1 MRRWFNW
8 GPEPEPPRPPRRLTW
23 PWRRLIRLPH
33 LSLDNAKLASGL
45 GFRRRHQSHGLGA
58 GDADGSPLRVAW
70 GRFYSR
76 LGDGRWVGSD

>member
-33 LSLDNAKLASGL
+33 LTLDNAKLASG
-45 GFRRRHQSHGLGA
+45 GWI
-58 GDADGSPLRVAW
+58 DNADSVLANYSAAELRVT
-70 GRFYSR
+70 
-76 LGDGRWVGSD
+76 LGEFRGIYFVEVEVR